1 MCGGYYEE
9 EIMEDMKFTT
19 AENMMKELSSRS
31 DEGAATEGSKYYGPS
46 TQFAST
52 QLFGRAAAICEL
64 ENIECNLDPYENRIN
79 FKSMKEEERFTIAWS
94 KAVAGS
100 QR

>member
-19 AENMMKELSSRS
+19 AENMMKE
-31 DEGAATEGSKYYGPS
+31 YYGPTTKFSS
-46 TQFAST
+46 TPA
-52 QLFGRAAAICEL
+52 FGRAVALCKL
-64 ENIECNLDPYENRIN
+64 ENIECRIDPHVNTIHFEDV
-79 FKSMKEEERFTIAWS
+79 KAEERFTIAWS

>member
-19 AENMMKELSSRS
+19 AENMMKE
-31 DEGAATEGSKYYGPS
+31 YYGPS

-100 QR
+100 QRD

>member
-46 TQFAST
+46 TKFSST
-52 QLFGRAAAICEL
+52 PAFGKAAAICKL
-64 ENIECNLDPYENRIN
+64 ENIEVRLDPYENIIH
-79 FKSMKEEERFTIAWS
+79 FEDAKAEEQFTIAWS

-100 QR
+100 SK

>member
-19 AENMMKELSSRS
+19 AENMMKE
-31 DEGAATEGSKYYGPS
+31 YYGPS
-46 TQFAST
+46 TKFSST
-52 QLFGRAAAICEL
+52 PVFGKAAAICKL
-64 ENIECNLDPYENRIN
+64 ENIEVRLDPYENIIH
-79 FKSMKEEERFTIAWS
+79 FEDTKAEERFTIAWS

-100 QR
+100 QRD